1 MTGYDEA
8 VNFAGKSH
16 KEDSSSSSSGR
27 EREREKVSIIF
38 CTVSSGS
45 EASAAFYLK
54 GTKIHSL
61 FFI

>member
-1 MTGYDEA
+1 MSAHMTGYDEA
-8 VNFAGKSH
+8 VTFAGKSH
-16 KEDSSSSSSGR
+16 EEDSSSS
-27 EREREKVSIIF
+27 REKLSIIF
-38 CTVSSGS
+38 CTVSSAS